1 MHLAAR
7 WTPRLAAALLA
18 VWLVALET
26 LVFAA
31 FPRPDGYVNDYA
43 AVFTKADEAYLE
55 EFLRTLERDTSAE
68 VAVATVTS
76 LDGMSIEEY
85 ANRLFAE
92 WGIGKAK
99 QDNGVLMLVAPHER
113 AVRIEVG
120 YGLEGALPDGMVG
133 TIIRTEMIPEFRAGN
148 LPRGIGRGLNR
159 IAQIV
164 RSDAAAVR
172 VEAPDHEGGDD
183 RPLAIAVVPFFGI
196 FVGLAAFVTGLGIRT
211 RTVGPLVWSG
221 LFGVIPLVIAT
232 EFVSPVWMAVLT
244 SFGLLMILPGYRSG
258 RTGYW
263 RGILRKGTPGSV
275 PEDDRLPWVMGGMTG
290 SSSSDRSSD
299 SSSDSSSHDGGSS
312 SSSDF
317 GGGSSGGGGASGRW

>member
-1 MHLAAR
+1 
-7 WTPRLAAALLA
+7 
-18 VWLVALET
+18 
-26 LVFAA
+26 
-31 FPRPDGYVNDYA
+31 
-43 AVFTKADEAYLE
+43 
-55 EFLRTLERDTSAE
+55 
-68 VAVATVTS
+68 
-76 LDGMSIEEY
+76 
-85 ANRLFAE
+85 
-92 WGIGKAK
+92 
-99 QDNGVLMLVAPHER
+99 
-113 AVRIEVG
+113 
-120 YGLEGALPDGMVG
+120 MVG

-148 LPRGIGRGLNR
+148 MPRGIGRGLNR

-172 VEAPDHEGGDD
+172 VEAPDHETGDD

-263 RGILRKGTPGSV
+263 RGILR
-275 PEDDRLPWVMGGMTG
+275 GGMTG

-299 SSSDSSSHDGGSS
+299 SSCDSSSHDGGSS